1 MSKLVDIKRKIDELD
16 GGAFQN
22 LCDVYLTCKGYKNGY
37 SLGMVTG
44 TNKTA
49 KGNPDTYFLTA
60 DNKYVFV
67 MYTTQK
73 TQFVDKALEDIAKC
87 FDEERLGIKNED
99 IAEIIFCHTYGRL
112 SPKEDKSLRDYCRQK
127 GAMLNLIGI
136 DELGNDIFLKYP
148 KIAKDELG
156 ISVDTGQIMTLDSFL
171 ASQDKN
177 KMSAPLNTEF
187 MFRDDELK
195 EAEKLLEQNNI
206 LVVYGPSGVGKTRF
220 SVELC
225 RCLSDKLG
233 YETVCI
239 KSNGLEI
246 YEDLVTSLESEKEY
260 IAFVDD
266 ANELTG
272 LHFVLDNLNNEKRK
286 ISKLVITVRDYARQD
301 VIKKIL
307 DYDKPEK
314 IKLDILKDDDIR
326 KLVDVCFGIK
336 NNTYS
341 DRIVA
346 IAEGNAR
353 IAMLAG
359 KLVSESESIES
370 IMDASELYNS
380 YYGKQLETILTG
392 SETEIKSAG
401 IIAFLQSIRLDNLER
416 FSDLFEALSLSS
428 DAFIEDIKQ
437 LHSLEV
443 VDLCNDIAARISD
456 QCFSNFLIK
465 YVFVDK
471 KIIPLDLMIKVCFD
485 FNKARTISACNILLN
500 VFSDENLHKYLEEQ
514 INIIWDEVKDNA
526 EKFEMF
532 FKSFHMIRPTE
543 TLLIIKERIDKTG
556 TVSFDTT
563 KIDIKN
569 EDGNQIKD
577 DIISVLCNFHNHQ
590 QLPEAI
596 ELLLQYYEK
605 RPDLFEEFYTAF
617 VRELGIDANSQF
629 SGYYSIKTS
638 VSFLCNLIKE
648 NRNINTLMLFVKV
661 AKYYLK
667 FVFSRAEGGRRNTF
681 TFYNIPIG
689 YCKSVLDYRKALLE
703 NLKEIFESGAFVSEL
718 ENFLKNYC
726 SGYRD
731 SINFD
736 VAKEEIELVLSFL
749 EMLDK
754 DNLHHCSIA
763 KHLKSVTDETR
774 IDYDD
779 AIFMPFID
787 SPKYKILQT
796 LKGNRKDILSM
807 SFEETQQK
815 HRSEIES
822 LVVGYG
828 IDEFKTLF
836 LIAKESVAKSDHNAY
851 EISQGLRYAFDAIL
865 NESSLYVSVVEL
877 YIQMDT
883 PCNIHPSL
891 LIRNLFD
898 IHFVGETKKL
908 IEKYDFSE
916 KNTWLWCYYAE
927 MPKENITQELC
938 TELLSFLSEPDIS
951 IKSASYRPID
961 SINKYKIADE
971 EIIVKASRILSE
983 NYDKSPFVF
992 DLYFVLLFNPHNISV
1007 SNLFE
1012 MYASDHSLLEDIY
1025 LKSASYSNHCD
1036 YDGTVLMNL
1045 LDANPDVLNKYLNT
1059 MLLPLGYRSKKYES
1073 CMNRLEKIWLRD
1085 DFINIADMVVHS
1097 LHTIFVDQK
1106 WEFEH
1111 CLESFLTKANG
1122 KERSASNQDKWIIYC
1137 IENNYNDIEFMSCL
1151 FGAISEMSNSR
1162 RKDALIKFISL
1173 NDDYEAFER
1182 IQLEPSSWG
1191 GCGSMIPYM
1200 QARIDYLSSLMPV
1213 LSGVKYLKHK
1223 QRIEHYISV
1232 WEEQIKREEIDE
1244 LLERWD

>member
-1 MSKLVDIKRKIDELD
+1 MNKILRNRLFIVIF
-16 GGAFQN
+16 G
-22 LCDVYLTCKGYKNGY
+22 
-37 SLGMVTG
+37 
-44 TNKTA
+44 
-49 KGNPDTYFLTA
+49 
-60 DNKYVFV
+60 FV
-67 MYTTQK
+67 
-73 TQFVDKALEDIAKC
+73 V
-87 FDEERLGIKNED
+87 
-99 IAEIIFCHTYGRL
+99 
-112 SPKEDKSLRDYCRQK
+112 
-127 GAMLNLIGI
+127 
-136 DELGNDIFLKYP
+136 
-148 KIAKDELG
+148 
-156 ISVDTGQIMTLDSFL
+156 
-171 ASQDKN
+171 
-177 KMSAPLNTEF
+177 
-187 MFRDDELK
+187 
-195 EAEKLLEQNNI
+195 
-206 LVVYGPSGVGKTRF
+206 F
-220 SVELC
+220 SVALNFVLQ
-225 RCLSDKLG
+225 RFIARD
-233 YETVCI
+233 
-239 KSNGLEI
+239 NF
-246 YEDLVTSLESEKEY
+246 LESSRAIFSE
-260 IAFVDD
+260 V
-266 ANELTG
+266 THM
-272 LHFVLDNLNNEKRK
+272 LHTND
-286 ISKLVITVRDYARQD
+286 D
-301 VIKKIL
+301 VIATVKRNFKENCRL
-307 DYDKPEK
+307 
-314 IKLDILKDDDIR
+314 R
-326 KLVDVCFGIK
+326 
-336 NNTYS
+336 
-341 DRIVA
+341 
-346 IAEGNAR
+346 AR
-353 IAMLAG
+353 IAAALIENDR
-359 KLVSESESIES
+359 SIIES
-370 IMDASELYNS
+370 HDRLIELAELLKVDEVHIFDES
-380 YYGKQLETILTG
+380 GTLIGGTVPSAYGMT
-392 SETEIKSAG
+392 
-401 IIAFLQSIRLDNLER
+401 
-416 FSDLFEALSLSS
+416 
-428 DAFIEDIKQ
+428 
-437 LHSLEV
+437 
-443 VDLCNDIAARISD
+443 
-456 QCFSNFLIK
+456 
-465 YVFVDK
+465 VFDG
-471 KIIPLDLMIKVCFD
+471 
-485 FNKARTISACNILLN
+485 
-500 VFSDENLHKYLEEQ
+500 EQ
-514 INIIWDEVKDNA
+514 I
-526 EKFEMF
+526 
-532 FKSFHMIRPTE
+532 
-543 TLLIIKERIDKTG
+543 
-556 TVSFDTT
+556 
-563 KIDIKN
+563 KIDN
-569 EDGNQIKD
+569 GD
-577 DIISVLCNFHNHQ
+577 
-590 QLPEAI
+590 
-596 ELLLQYYEK
+596 
-605 RPDLFEEFYTAF
+605 F
-617 VRELGIDANSQF
+617 VFTPVCL
-629 SGYYSIKTS
+629 K
-638 VSFLCNLIKE
+638 C
-648 NRNINTLMLFVKV
+648 
-661 AKYYLK
+661 YLK
-667 FVFSRAEGGRRNTF
+667 KKF
-681 TFYNIPIG
+681 
-689 YCKSVLDYRKALLE
+689 
-703 NLKEIFESGAFVSEL
+703 
-718 ENFLKNYC
+718 
-726 SGYRD
+726 
-731 SINFD
+731 
-736 VAKEEIELVLSFL
+736 AKEEIVLVLSFL

-1059 MLLPLGYRSKKYES
+1059 MLLPLGYRSEKYES

-1182 IQLEPSSWG
+1182 IQLETSSWG
-1191 GCGSMIPYM
+1191 GTGSMIPYM
-1200 QARIDYLSSLMPV
+1200 QARIEYLSSLMPV

-1223 QRIEHYISV
+1223 QRIEHEISV
-1232 WEEQIKREEIDE
+1232 WEERIKREEINE
-1244 LLERWD
+1244 LLEQW